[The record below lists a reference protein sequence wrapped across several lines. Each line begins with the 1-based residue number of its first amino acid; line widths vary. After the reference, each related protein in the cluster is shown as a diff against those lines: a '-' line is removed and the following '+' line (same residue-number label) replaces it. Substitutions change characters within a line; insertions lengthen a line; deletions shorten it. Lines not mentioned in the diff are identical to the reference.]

1 MKIGL
6 ILFVSLVLSIIFF
19 CVMHVR
25 SAARTRRI
33 EELSNHIKVASTHME
48 QMLRMIHSVCVVL
61 AETWPDESVRVRLKA
76 ALILAQ
82 EPGIGPKRRASDVQ
96 PL

>member
-1 MKIGL
+1 MRVGY
-6 ILFVSLVLSIIFF
+6 ILFWALICSIVFF
-19 CVMHVR
+19 LVMHVR

-33 EELSNHIKVASTHME
+33 EELSNHIKTASTHME

-61 AETWPDESVRVRLKA
+61 AETWPEEGVRVRLKA

-82 EPGIGPKRRASDVQ
+82 EPGVGPRRRATDIKS
-96 PL
+96 